1 MNQLLQF
8 AFLMVTLTAS
18 VWAQQQP
25 AGPAEPK
32 PVSPPGIREIAPGI
46 YQVGGVKLER
56 EARRISFPVKLNM
69 TNGPIEY
76 LLVTAAGKT
85 HESLLTTDI
94 EPQHLQVAMLLLG
107 AKGMQAAPLTN
118 APAGGPITQALGGRN
133 PPLPGDSVLVEVSW
147 KKGGQSERKRI
158 EALVFNKRANE
169 PMSAGPFT
177 FTGSRLWQGKFV
189 AQTDGSLISI
199 ITDPDAVFNNP
210 RPNRD
215 ADDTWVVHGPS
226 VPNADTGLEL
236 NITMPP
242 IAKSP
247 AGQGK

>member
-1 MNQLLQF
+1 MKHPLRLSLLM
-8 AFLMVTLTAS
+8 LTLAAS
-18 VWAQQQP
+18 AWAQQP
-25 AGPAEPK
+25 PGPAEPK
-32 PVSPPGIREIAPGI
+32 PVPPPSIREVSPGVF
-46 YQVGGVKLER
+46 QVGGVKLER
-56 EARRISFPVKLNM
+56 EARRVSFPVKLNM

-76 LLVTAAGKT
+76 LLVTTAGKT

-118 APAGGPITQALGGRN
+118 APASGPITQALGGHN

-147 KKGGQSERKRI
+147 KKDGQSERKRI
-158 EALVFNKRANE
+158 EALVFNKRANQ

-189 AQTDGSLISI
+189 AQTDGSLIAI

-215 ADDTWVVHGPS
+215 ADDTWVVHQQGVPPLDTVVEVSITLGP
-226 VPNADTGLEL
+226 AAK
-236 NITMPP
+236 PP
-242 IAKSP
+242 T
-247 AGQGK
+247 GQGK